1 MDLRDYIILGA
12 YSLAVGLWG
21 LMWREVKALR
31 GEIVKLEKELA
42 RQGGLD
48 AGQDHEAR
56 ITRLER
62 YTFPMHTAGPL

>member
-12 YSLAVGLWG
+12 YSLAIGLWG
-21 LMWREVKALR
+21 LMWREVKGLR
-31 GEIVKLEKELA
+31 AEIIKLEKELA

-48 AGQDHEAR
+48 AGQDHETR

-62 YTFPMHTAGPL
+62 YIFPMSTAGHP